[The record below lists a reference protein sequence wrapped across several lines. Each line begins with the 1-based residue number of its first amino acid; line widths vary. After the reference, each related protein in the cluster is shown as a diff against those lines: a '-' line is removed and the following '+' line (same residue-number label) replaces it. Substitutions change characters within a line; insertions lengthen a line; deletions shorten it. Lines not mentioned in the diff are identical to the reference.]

1 MVPGIKYLIVTLLIS
16 LIGTTSFGQELTSKM
31 AWSIKYGKTE
41 NLEQLA
47 TPGLINECVGV
58 ADSKK
63 YNYLAISI
71 KLKSMK
77 SLQYFVEK
85 GANIEN
91 VCADKTPLMYAA
103 KYGQLE
109 MAKYLVEE
117 GADLNASYKGYTALY
132 YARKFR
138 HPKIIKYLKEQ
149 KMQ

>member
-1 MVPGIKYLIVTLLIS
+1 
-16 LIGTTSFGQELTSKM
+16 
-31 AWSIKYGKTE
+31 
-41 NLEQLA
+41 
-47 TPGLINECVGV
+47 
-58 ADSKK
+58 
-63 YNYLAISI
+63 
-71 KLKSMK
+71 
-77 SLQYFVEK
+77 
-85 GANIEN
+85 
-91 VCADKTPLMYAA
+91 MYAA